1 MRVFGA
7 ALLSSSREPGHR
19 FNPLWSSAS
28 SSLKWEWHGTPSQGT
43 ANMTGD
49 SDSVVACGVW
59 QPWHKEKGTI
69 NSMAELTMS
78 LPKKGVKSIL
88 NASIVDRS
96 QKIIG

>member
-1 MRVFGA
+1 
-7 ALLSSSREPGHR
+7 
-19 FNPLWSSAS
+19 
-28 SSLKWEWHGTPSQGT
+28 
-43 ANMTGD
+43 MTGD